1 MSDERTGVVAAPMN
15 ITVHTKLAGCLLLAD
30 RRGTLTSRRSRA
42 WGDLVARPLRFM
54 TIGRLEDTRRGTPA
68 VEIGVIPDEI
78 ARALAQLV
86 RDRWAAE
93 RREMVGRQGSLR
105 VLVTKECR

>member
-105 VLVTKECR
+105 VLVTKESR